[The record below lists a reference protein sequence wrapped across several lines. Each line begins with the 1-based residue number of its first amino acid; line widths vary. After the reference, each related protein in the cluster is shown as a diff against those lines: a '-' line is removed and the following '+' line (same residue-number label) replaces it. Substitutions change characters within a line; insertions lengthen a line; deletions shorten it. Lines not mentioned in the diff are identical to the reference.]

1 MASTFEAVRAEA
13 LFVSCLQPS
22 QRPAGDEVRTTVAA
36 ILRAH
41 GIRGCAAA
49 VAAEFGHHPD
59 CAVARMGW
67 ALSTVRSVYPAAPGG
82 LNPSRAA

>member
-22 QRPAGDEVRTTVAA
+22 QRPAGDEVRVAVAA
-36 ILRAH
+36 ILRSY

-49 VAAEFGHHPD
+49 VADEFGHHPD
-59 CAVARMGW
+59 CAVARMIW
-67 ALSTVRSVYPAAPGG
+67 ALSTVRMVYPSGSSG
-82 LNPSRAA
+82 LHPSRAA